1 MHEAKKKKE
10 LEVDGFL
17 MYFSYEISI
26 KGNSSL
32 DFLQPVFM
40 IWMSEKEEIVMHSI
54 TLKIMW
60 RSSNPNKP
68 L

>member
-1 MHEAKKKKE
+1 MHEAKKKE
-10 LEVDGFL
+10 LEVDGFF

-26 KGNSSL
+26 KGNSPL

-54 TLKIMW
+54 TPKIMW